1 MQIVDTDVLTPSF
14 MDFSLPSE
22 FAKSA
27 LYYCPQF
34 GQFIC
39 NSDYQIERNGIDQ
52 YLLIYINSGSLCIRT
67 DGMTAEAHEGEIAL
81 FDCRKPHCY
90 WCPDKVDF
98 YWFHFNGASSKQY
111 TEYLTERFGLVHEK
125 QPMIFRQRRSG
136 LFRSDFTISDV
147 ICVLKNTEWV
157 LTLSWGS
164 KRMKQVLSSWNSS
177 FLYSIARRKSESGS
191 RVTVA
196 CLSPP
201 FRSSQITYCY
211 TGGFISAGATY
222 PSRATR

>member
-39 NSDYQIERNGIDQ
+39 NSDYQIERNDIDQ

-98 YWFHFNGASSKQY
+98 YWFHFNGASSNQY

-222 PSRATR
+222 PCRATR

>member
-1 MQIVDTDVLTPSF
+1 MQIVDTGVLTPSF

-39 NSDYQIERNGIDQ
+39 NS
-52 YLLIYINSGSLCIRT
+52 GSLCIRT
-67 DGMTAEAHEGEIAL
+67 DSMTAEAHEGEIAL
-81 FDCRKPHCY
+81 FDCRKPHCC

-136 LFRSDFTISDV
+136 LFCSDFTISDV
-147 ICVLKNTEWV
+147 ICVLKNTAWV

-164 KRMKQVLSSWNSS
+164 KRIDTKV
-177 FLYSIARRKSESGS
+177 
-191 RVTVA
+191 
-196 CLSPP
+196 CP
-201 FRSSQITYCY
+201 
-211 TGGFISAGATY
+211 
-222 PSRATR
+222 

>member
-1 MQIVDTDVLTPSF
+1 MQIVDTGVLTPSF

-39 NSDYQIERNGIDQ
+39 NSDYRIERNGIDQ

-98 YWFHFNGASSKQY
+98 YWFHFNGAGSKQY

-147 ICVLKNTEWV
+147 ICLLKNAEWV

-164 KRMKQVLSSWNSS
+164 KRIDTDVFYPLGTPVS
-177 FLYSIARRKSESGS
+177 FCFL
-191 RVTVA
+191 V
-196 CLSPP
+196 
-201 FRSSQITYCY
+201 
-211 TGGFISAGATY
+211 
-222 PSRATR
+222 

>member
-39 NSDYQIERNGIDQ
+39 NSDYQIERNDIDQ

-201 FRSSQITYCY
+201 FRSSQITYRY

-222 PSRATR
+222 PCRATR

>member
-1 MQIVDTDVLTPSF
+1 MQIVDTGVLTPSF

-39 NSDYQIERNGIDQ
+39 NSDYRIERNGIDQ

-81 FDCRKPHCY
+81 FDKPHCC

-125 QPMIFRQRRSG
+125 QPMIFRRRRSG
-136 LFRSDFTISDV
+136 RFRSDFTISDV
-147 ICVLKNTEWV
+147 ICVLKNAEWV

-164 KRMKQVLSSWNSS
+164 KRIDTDGFYPLGTPVS
-177 FLYSIARRKSESGS
+177 FCFL
-191 RVTVA
+191 V
-196 CLSPP
+196 
-201 FRSSQITYCY
+201 
-211 TGGFISAGATY
+211 
-222 PSRATR
+222 